1 MESQS
6 YTPGKKRLKYYIN
19 LLNSVDINST
29 IIELDNFIGELCN
42 YGDDFSKLT
51 DHQKLFYLN
60 QNLEREVNNG
70 GFNQYFSNRSG
81 DNSHETILSL
91 TEIGAY
97 TTAGILAKAIEQFP
111 NKEVPKDSN
120 KRILTINQI
129 EAFANEVWND
139 LDQKFYQYQDDLNTL
154 NIEYVRKHKDFF

>member
-1 MESQS
+1 MVKIQNLN
-6 YTPGKKRLKYYIN
+6 TLLK
-19 LLNSVDINST
+19 SEDINST

-70 GFNQYFSNRSG
+70 GFNQYFSNLSG

-97 TTAGILAKAIEQFP
+97 KTAAILTKAIEQFP
-111 NKEVPKDSN
+111 NKQVPKDSD
-120 KRILTINQI
+120 KRIETINQI

-139 LDQKFYQYQDDLNTL
+139 LDQKFYEYQDDLNAL
-154 NIEYVRKHKDFF
+154 NIEYVKKHKDFF

>member
-1 MESQS
+1 MVKIQN
-6 YTPGKKRLKYYIN
+6 LNN

-70 GFNQYFSNRSG
+70 GFNQYFRNLSG
-81 DNSHETILSL
+81 DNSHETILTL
-91 TEIGAY
+91 TKIGAY
-97 TTAGILAKAIEQFP
+97 TTADILAKAIEQFP
-111 NKEVPKDSN
+111 NKEVPKDSD

-129 EAFANEVWND
+129 EAFANDVWND
-139 LDQKFYQYQDDLNTL
+139 LDQRFYQYQDDLNAL